1 MATTGDSILGTHAGD
16 FLSSSDREALT
27 VGNKGLAATIRI
39 YDCNAPLNG
48 YLLTTS
54 NGIFTIIDANPSL
67 PTNIGIGTTTPL
79 PTATL
84 QVQGTL
90 LTSNIGTYTT
100 NTNNTL
106 YFNNTNLSGINS
118 ITVQNALNT
127 SGNST
132 ISGTLNAQNLI
143 CGSSSSALTVTA
155 NTLSV
160 DMNNKSYNVFTCTT
174 TTNIQTLDVS
184 NDIVG
189 SQAIIYITSTSG
201 SAISIYGNDTTKLGG
216 TNVKSSF
223 ATITLN
229 TNDYAIMAITSD
241 GTRRFVNCATYI

>member
-16 FLSSSDREALT
+16 FLSSSVSEALT
-27 VGNKGLAATIRI
+27 VGNKGLASTIRI

-48 YLLTTS
+48 YFITTS
-54 NGIFTIIDANPSL
+54 NGIFTINDANPSI
-67 PTNIGIGTTTPL
+67 PTNVGIGTTAPL

-132 ISGTLNAQNLI
+132 ISGTLNAQNII
-143 CGSSSSALTVTA
+143 CGSNSSVLTVTA

-160 DMNNKSYNVFTCTT
+160 DMNNKSYSVFTCST
-174 TTNIQTLDVS
+174 TTNIQTLTVT
-184 NDIVG
+184 NDISG
-189 SQAIIYITSTSG
+189 AQAIVYITTNAAGGITISG
-201 SAISIYGNDTTKLGG
+201 NNVPLGG
-216 TNVKSSF
+216 TNVKSSYTTVSL
-223 ATITLN
+223 AN
-229 TNDYAIMAITSD
+229 NGYAIMAITSD
-241 GTRRFVNCATYI
+241 GTRRFVNCISYT